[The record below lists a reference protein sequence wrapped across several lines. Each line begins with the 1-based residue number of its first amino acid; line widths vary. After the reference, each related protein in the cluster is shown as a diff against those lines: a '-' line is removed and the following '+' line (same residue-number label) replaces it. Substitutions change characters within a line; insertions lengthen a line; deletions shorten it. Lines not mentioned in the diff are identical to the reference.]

1 MSCPRDVVAH
11 FSDGVHDYVLLSIIL
26 FSTINSCNMTP
37 HWKAA
42 SFPVLLKVIKFLI
55 FFVLAFFQ
63 CYVCH
68 ASVTVEID
76 RGRIS
81 EPALCRNCNTNHS
94 MVLIHNRSQYTD
106 KQITKLQ
113 ESPGCLLLLSFSLW
127 MLCPVCLDG
136 WRTFLWISFCIFL
149 FSLDDMPPGQTPHT
163 IMLFSHND
171 LVDAV
176 QPGDRY
182 ILFLIILLESRLHTV
197 WHKIFVGSNFC
208 DFSSSPQK

>member
-1 MSCPRDVVAH
+1 MSA
-11 FSDGVHDYVLLSIIL
+11 
-26 FSTINSCNMTP
+26 N
-37 HWKAA
+37 
-42 SFPVLLKVIKFLI
+42 
-55 FFVLAFFQ
+55 
-63 CYVCH
+63 

-113 ESPGCLLLLSFSLW
+113 ESP
-127 MLCPVCLDG
+127 
-136 WRTFLWISFCIFL
+136 
-149 FSLDDMPPGQTPHT
+149 DDMPPGQTPHT

-176 QPGDRY
+176 QPGDRVTVTGIYRATPMRVNPRQRNVKAVYKTY
-182 ILFLIILLESRLHTV
+182 IDVIHFQKTDKKRLYS
-197 WHKIFVGSNFC
+197 KDPDG
-208 DFSSSPQK
+208 